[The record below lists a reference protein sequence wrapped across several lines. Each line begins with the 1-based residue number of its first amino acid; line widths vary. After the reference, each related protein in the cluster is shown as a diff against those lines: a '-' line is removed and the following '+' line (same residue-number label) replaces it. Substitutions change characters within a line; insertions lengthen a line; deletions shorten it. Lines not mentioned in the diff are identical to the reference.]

1 MTLVRDVPVTLS
13 VVSTARTFVTEH
25 FFASLAVFILIR
37 CICKRYFSPLRHFPG
52 PVLAS
57 VSRLWRVWSVWT
69 GKNEEH
75 YLAAHKKY
83 GPVVRTAPNELS
95 FSSATAALDIFKTG
109 KGLDKTDFY
118 GVFPPLHERDI
129 FTEARE
135 SVHRVKKRYAS
146 PGFSLQAMRRSTPR
160 IEKAERL
167 LLRKLDECAHSNKA
181 CDLGD
186 WLHFFAFDVLGEAAF
201 STRFGFLEAGL
212 DVGGAI
218 EFINRSNWYSGI
230 VGQIPGLD
238 PFLRRNPL
246 RGYISAFASKMPL
259 VTRIALDQLE
269 SRVRP
274 GNQKASQY
282 TDLLNSTMEA
292 QKQNPEALGRGDV
305 FGIAHGAIFAGSDS
319 TASTMQS
326 FMWHVLSRPRV
337 YDALVKEI
345 MSTSLSEMVQYDES
359 LKLHYFQACLK
370 EAMRVSPAVGL
381 NISRRVP
388 PAGAE
393 VGGLKLSGG
402 TEVAVNGWV
411 VHRDKQVF
419 GQDADDFRPGRWLE
433 ADKDTLRAM
442 ERSMYQFG
450 GGSHVCLGRH
460 LALLE
465 MSKVLPELF
474 RRYHLQLVNP
484 GQPLQHSSTFFV
496 VQSGLHVHLK
506 LREVS

>member
-1 MTLVRDVPVTLS
+1 MALLGNIPVTLS
-13 VVSTARTFVTEH
+13 VVSTARTFATQH
-25 FFASLAVFILIR
+25 LFACLIAFILIR
-37 CICKRYFSPLRHFPG
+37 CLYKRYFLPLRHFPG
-52 PVLAS
+52 PPLAS

-75 YLAAHKKY
+75 YISAHRKY

-95 FSSATAALDIFKTG
+95 FSSATTALDIFKTG

-118 GVFPPLHERDI
+118 GVFPPLYERDI

-146 PGFSLQAMRRSTPR
+146 PGFSLQAMQQSTPR
-160 IEKAERL
+160 IEEAERL
-167 LLRKLDECAHSNKA
+167 LLCKLDEYAHGNKT

-201 STRFGFLEAGL
+201 STRFGFLEAGF
-212 DVGGAI
+212 DVGGAM
-218 EFINRSNWYSGI
+218 ESINRSNRYSGI

-246 RGYISAFASKMPL
+246 RGYISYFASKMPL
-259 VTRIALDQLE
+259 ITRIALDQLE
-269 SRVRP
+269 SRVKP
-274 GNQKASQY
+274 GNQKFAKF
-282 TDLLNSTMEA
+282 TDLLNSTMQA
-292 QKQNPEALGRGDV
+292 QKQNPEALSHGDV

-326 FMWHVLSRPRV
+326 FMWHVLSQPRV
-337 YDALVKEI
+337 HNALAKEI
-345 MSTSLSEMVQYDES
+345 MSASLSEMVQYDES
-359 LKLHYFQACLK
+359 QKLHYFQACLK

-388 PAGAE
+388 PTGAE
-393 VGGLKLSGG
+393 IGGLKLSGG

-419 GQDADDFRPGRWLE
+419 GQDADNFRPERWLE
-433 ADKDTLRAM
+433 ADKDTLR
-442 ERSMYQFG
+442 FG

-484 GQPLQHSSTFFV
+484 DQPLQRSSTFFV

-506 LREVS
+506 LREMP